1 MKRLKIG
8 ILLDELAPGSAPK
21 IIGQSAQRLRSLG
34 YSCEA
39 LIIVDNGSREKF
51 PEIYNFHL
59 GDICIS
65 YFYSEVPRWVKKLDF
80 KFPGFSFFS
89 LHHILSFLIAP
100 YVITNKEYDIIIA
113 HCQYTAFAAWG
124 LKIFRKIPYL
134 LLVWDPSTYTL
145 KKVYK
150 KTWLRF
156 FYPLLYIFA
165 FILDKFSTKGA
176 RALITSGKL
185 HQKRFKKISGKP
197 LENLYPGCFLKED
210 FVPYDQREKAI
221 LTYDRWDIG
230 NKPHILLNL
239 LEDVDQDINL
249 KIGGFWHPESISEDF
264 LKEVKKRKL
273 ENRVELLGPLDEK
286 MILDLC
292 SRVVLHIHPNEEAFG
307 MQTLEA
313 AACGCCIIIPEGSGV
328 TDLFRHGVHGYFPR
342 KDNFSELVRYTKIV
356 LSDLKKAEEMGKNAW
371 KVARN
376 YTWDDYA
383 KRLDQIIK
391 EYINEKN

>member
-1 MKRLKIG
+1 MKIG
-8 ILLDELAPGSAPK
+8 ILIDELAPGSAPK
-21 IIGQSAQRLRSLG
+21 LLGQAIRELTKLG
-34 YSCEA
+34 HICEA
-39 LIIVDNGSREKF
+39 LVLVNNKLQEKF
-51 PEIYNFHL
+51 PQVYNYHL
-59 GDICIS
+59 KDIKIR
-65 YFYSEVPRWVKKLDF
+65 YLFEEVPNRFRKIDF

-89 LHHILSFLIAP
+89 LHHILSFFVAP
-100 YVITNKEYDIIIA
+100 HVIKNKEYNIIIA
-113 HCQYTAFAAWG
+113 YCQYSGFSAWA

-145 KKVYK
+145 RKIYK

-165 FILDKFSTKGA
+165 FILDKVSTKGA
-176 RALITSGKL
+176 TALITSGKL
-185 HQKRFKKISGKP
+185 HHKRFKKISGKP
-197 LENLYPGCFLKED
+197 LEDLYPGCFLKEN
-210 FVPYDQREKAI
+210 FVPYNQREKAI

-230 NKPHILLNL
+230 NKPHIFLNL

-264 LKEVKKRKL
+264 VKEVKKRKL
-273 ENRVELLGPLDEK
+273 ENRVEFLGPLDEK

-292 SRVVLHIHPNEEAFG
+292 SRVVLHVHSNEEAFG

-313 AACGCCIIIPEGSGV
+313 AACGCCIIIPKGSGV
-328 TDLFRHGVHGYFPR
+328 TDLFKHGVHGYFPR

-376 YTWDDYA
+376 YTWDGYA